1 MIGKNMETAEIE
13 NTIRECKK
21 EGKSEVEAFRFLC
34 RILGAQNAYE
44 NEPEEKDNDKD

>member
-1 MIGKNMETAEIE
+1 MDKIEIE

-34 RILGAQNAYE
+34 RILGAKNAYE
-44 NEPEEKDNDKD
+44 VEPEKKDEE